1 MTREVISEAGYEN
14 LMPSD
19 VALRCGVSE
28 ATIYKYFPTKRELL
42 VHAAESWFEDLLTR
56 IPDFSREIGIFERL
70 LQVIKYSLTVIRD
83 EPALTRYVL
92 LEIRSNPTYR
102 TSNFYHLNRRF
113 TAGLRAVI
121 SDAISLGVFRRDLSP
136 RLIRN
141 MIFGSIEHQTW
152 AYLRNQGEFS
162 VDETGE
168 AIANMVFRG
177 AAEERYRGTFEWLHI
192 LHEIGAEAQNLEVH
206 ALSLR
211 TKIENL
217 SKSLTSDPK

>member
-1 MTREVISEAGYEN
+1 
-14 LMPSD
+14 
-19 VALRCGVSE
+19 
-28 ATIYKYFPTKRELL
+28 
-42 VHAAESWFEDLLTR
+42 
-56 IPDFSREIGIFERL
+56 
-70 LQVIKYSLTVIRD
+70 
-83 EPALTRYVL
+83 
-92 LEIRSNPTYR
+92 
-102 TSNFYHLNRRF
+102 
-113 TAGLRAVI
+113 
-121 SDAISLGVFRRDLSP
+121 
-136 RLIRN
+136 

-192 LHEIGAEAQNLEVH
+192 LYEIAAESQNLEVH